1 MVDLKVAPNFCIS
14 LTDFEWPQIT
24 YHCYLGQVFI
34 WLNLYDIRLMS
45 PTSLSILVIP
55 VVASDLQ
62 FKCTQLNHD
71 TGIRKFAYFCYSIFD
86 PKTLVPLPILI
97 DSPRFFE
104 YEYLNQ
110 AHFSLTLWSGRASYG
125 DTPQNVP
132 VYVLAASETSCW
144 ELRSTHPI
152 IPVQAYSPSLEAPH
166 EVPKMPV
173 WESQ

>member
-1 MVDLKVAPNFCIS
+1 MAKNGIQSS
-14 LTDFEWPQIT
+14 LNWSFPRAQVGEASLSLRIRSVSD
-24 YHCYLGQVFI
+24 HCYLGQVFI

-110 AHFSLTLWSGRASYG
+110 AHFSLTL
-125 DTPQNVP
+125 
-132 VYVLAASETSCW
+132 
-144 ELRSTHPI
+144 
-152 IPVQAYSPSLEAPH
+152 
-166 EVPKMPV
+166 
-173 WESQ
+173 